1 MNSAGP
7 CLDLTLL
14 FHVAKQSFSIT
25 GLFAA
30 LSKSG
35 CFWPEDLR
43 RALCGCPLTRLSG
56 EKVVL
61 DINLEGLSD
70 VVS

>member
-1 MNSAGP
+1 MFRFNSS
-7 CLDLTLL
+7 
-14 FHVAKQSFSIT
+14 FHVAKQSLGIT
-25 GLFAA
+25 GLFAGK
-30 LSKSG
+30 LSKRCFRLKISG
-35 CFWPEDLR
+35 G
-43 RALCGCPLTRLSG
+43 LCVVVRWTRLSG